1 MARNLT
7 GEQYA
12 ANKYIQLP
20 VREPM
25 PLMEFLMREMSGIS
39 RNRVKDLL
47 QGHGIMVD
55 RKLVTQFDFMLSPG
69 QTVLVSRHKRSTEL
83 LNKYV
88 KIIYEDKDLIV
99 IEKSEGILSMA
110 SAPEQYCVKT
120 ILDEYFRKRHFKCT
134 AHVVHRLD
142 RDTSGLMLY
151 AKNLEIRKMLEE
163 DWHNI
168 VYDRRYVA
176 VLCGEMKQEGGT
188 VHSWLKDNKAYVTYS
203 SPTDNGGK
211 EAITHYRRIATNGR
225 FTLAEMRLETG
236 RKNQI
241 RVHMKDLGYP
251 VAGDEK
257 YGLINSKNINSK
269 FKFEWNPLHRLALH
283 AFRLYFYHPRT
294 GEPMQFETPH
304 PTSFTRLFNSQ
315 THELINS

>member
-1 MARNLT
+1 MKQLT

-12 ANKYIQLP
+12 RRKYITLP
-20 VREPM
+20 VREQM
-25 PLMEFLMREMSGIS
+25 PLMEFLMKEMSGIS

-47 QGHGIMVD
+47 AGHAIMVD
-55 RKLVTQFDFMLSPG
+55 RQLVTRYDFPLEVG

-83 LNKYV
+83 RNKYV
-88 KIIYEDKDLIV
+88 KIIYEDKDIIV

-110 SAPEQYCVKT
+110 SAPGQYCVKT
-120 ILDEYFRKRHFKCT
+120 ILDEYFRGRHFPCT

-142 RDTSGLMLY
+142 RDTSGLMIY
-151 AKNLEIRKMLEE
+151 AKSLEARKILEE
-163 DWHNI
+163 NWHNI
-168 VYDRRYVA
+168 VFDRRYVA

-203 SPTDNGGK
+203 SPVDNGGK
-211 EAITHYRRIATNGR
+211 EAITHYRRIATNR
-225 FTLAEMRLETG
+225 HYTLAEMRLETG

-251 VAGDEK
+251 VAGDDK
-257 YGLINSKNINSK
+257 YGNGL
-269 FKFEWNPLHRLALH
+269 NPLHRLALH

-294 GEPMQFETPH
+294 GEQMKFETPH
-304 PTSFTRLFNSQ
+304 PTSFTRLFNNQ
-315 THELINS
+315 

>member
-1 MARNLT
+1 MNYKLS

-12 ANKYIQLP
+12 ASKYIQLP
-20 VREPM
+20 VKEAM
-25 PLMEFLMREMSGIS
+25 PLMEFLMKEMNGIS

-55 RKLVTQFDFMLSPG
+55 RKLVTQFDFMFSPG

-110 SAPEQYCVKT
+110 SVPGQYCVKT
-120 ILDEYFRKRHFKCT
+120 ILDEYFRRRHFPCT

-151 AKNLEIRKMLEE
+151 AKNLEIRRTLEA

-176 VLCGEMKQEGGT
+176 VLCGDMKQEGGT

-225 FTLAEMRLETG
+225 YTLAEMRLETG

-241 RVHMKDLGYP
+241 RVHMSDLGYP

-257 YGLINSKNINSK
+257 YGNGQ
-269 FKFEWNPLHRLALH
+269 NPLRRLALH

-294 GEPMQFETPH
+294 GESMQFETPY
-304 PTSFTRLFNSQ
+304 PTGFTRMFAPPSGEEN
-315 THELINS
+315 EK

>member
-1 MARNLT
+1 MARNQS

-12 ANKYIQLP
+12 HSKYITLHATA
-20 VREPM
+20 PM
-25 PLMEFLMREMSGIS
+25 PLMEFLMKEMSGIS
-39 RNRVKDLL
+39 RNKVKDLL

-55 RKLVTQFDFMLSPG
+55 RKLVTQYNFMLSPG

-110 SAPEQYCVKT
+110 SAPGQFCIKT
-120 ILDEYFRKRHFKCT
+120 ILDEYFSKRHFHCT

-151 AKNLEIRKMLEE
+151 AKSLEAKKILEE
-163 DWHNI
+163 NWHDT

-176 VLCGEMKQEGGT
+176 VLCGEMKKEGGT
-188 VHSWLKDNKAYVTYS
+188 VHSWLKDNKAYITYS

-251 VAGDEK
+251 VAGDDK
-257 YGLINSKNINSK
+257 YGDGQ
-269 FKFEWNPLHRLALH
+269 NPLHRLALH

-294 GEPMQFETPH
+294 GEPMKFETPH
-304 PTSFTRLFNSQ
+304 PTSFTRLFNNQ
-315 THELINS
+315 

>member
-1 MARNLT
+1 MKNMT

-12 ANKYIQLP
+12 RGKYITLQ
-20 VREPM
+20 VREAG
-25 PLMEFLMREMSGIS
+25 PLMEFLMKEMSGIS

-47 QGHGIMVD
+47 QGHAIMVD
-55 RKLVTQFDFMLSPG
+55 RKLVTQYDHMLSPG
-69 QTVLVSRHKRSTEL
+69 QQVLVSRHKRSTEL

-99 IEKSEGILSMA
+99 IEKAEGILSMA
-110 SAPEQYCVKT
+110 SAPGQYCVKT
-120 ILDEYFRKRHFKCT
+120 ILDEYFRRRHFPCT

-151 AKNLEIRKMLEE
+151 AKNLEIRKALES
-163 DWHNI
+163 DWHNF

-176 VLCGEMKQEGGT
+176 VLQGVMQQEGGT
-188 VHSWLKDNKAYVTYS
+188 VHSWLKDNKAFITYS

-211 EAITHYRRIATNGR
+211 EAITHYRRVATNGR

-257 YGLINSKNINSK
+257 YGAVM
-269 FKFEWNPLHRLALH
+269 NPLHRLALH

-294 GEPMQFETPH
+294 GQQMKFETPH
-304 PTSFTRLFNSQ
+304 PTAFTRLFCESL
-315 THELINS
+315 ELRV

>member
-1 MARNLT
+1 
-7 GEQYA
+7 
-12 ANKYIQLP
+12 
-20 VREPM
+20 
-25 PLMEFLMREMSGIS
+25 MEFLMKEMSGIS
-39 RNRVKDLL
+39 RNKVKDLL
-47 QGHGIMVD
+47 QGHGIQVD
-55 RKLVTQFDFMLSPG
+55 RKLVTQYDFQLRPG

-110 SAPEQYCVKT
+110 SAPGQYCVKT
-120 ILDEYFRKRHFKCT
+120 ILDEYFKKRHFKCT

-142 RDTSGLMLY
+142 RDTSGLMIY
-151 AKNLEIRKMLEE
+151 AKSLEIRKKLEE
-163 DWHNI
+163 DWHGI

-176 VLCGEMKQEGGT
+176 VLCGEMTQEGGT
-188 VHSWLKDNKAYVTYS
+188 VHSWLKDNKAYITYS

-257 YGLINSKNINSK
+257 YGNGL
-269 FKFEWNPLHRLALH
+269 NPLHRLALH

-294 GEPMQFETPH
+294 GEPMKFETPH
-304 PTSFTRLFNSQ
+304 PTSFIRLFQQSLNNQ
-315 THELINS
+315 

>member
-1 MARNLT
+1 MKQLT

-12 ANKYIQLP
+12 RRKYITLS

-25 PLMEFLMREMSGIS
+25 PLMEFLMKEMSGIS

-47 QGHGIMVD
+47 AGHAIMVD
-55 RKLVTQFDFMLSPG
+55 RQLVTRYDFPLEVG

-83 LNKYV
+83 RNKYV
-88 KIIYEDKDLIV
+88 KIIYEDKDIIV

-110 SAPEQYCVKT
+110 SAPGQYCVKT
-120 ILDEYFRKRHFKCT
+120 ILDEYFRGRHFPCT

-142 RDTSGLMLY
+142 RDTSGLMIY
-151 AKNLEIRKMLEE
+151 AKSPEARKILEE
-163 DWHNI
+163 NWHNI
-168 VYDRRYVA
+168 VFDRRYVA

-203 SPTDNGGK
+203 SPVDNGGK
-211 EAITHYRRIATNGR
+211 EAITHYRRIATNR
-225 FTLAEMRLETG
+225 HYTLAEMRLETG

-251 VAGDEK
+251 VAGDDK
-257 YGLINSKNINSK
+257 YGYGPC
-269 FKFEWNPLHRLALH
+269 PLHRLALH
-283 AFRLYFYHPRT
+283 AFRLYFYHPKT
-294 GEPMQFETPH
+294 GELMKFETPY
-304 PTSFTRLFNSQ
+304 PTAFAKLFENPNNQS
-315 THELINS
+315 L

>member
-1 MARNLT
+1 MKQLT

-12 ANKYIQLP
+12 RRKYITLS

-25 PLMEFLMREMSGIS
+25 PLMEFLMKEMSGIS

-47 QGHGIMVD
+47 AGHAIMVD
-55 RKLVTQFDFMLSPG
+55 RKLVTRYDFPLEVG

-83 LNKYV
+83 HNKYV

-110 SAPEQYCVKT
+110 SAPGQYCVKT
-120 ILDEYFRKRHFKCT
+120 ILDEYFRGRHFSCT

-142 RDTSGLMLY
+142 RDTSGLMIY
-151 AKNLEIRKMLEE
+151 AKSLETRKMLEE

-168 VYDRRYVA
+168 VFDRRYVA

-203 SPTDNGGK
+203 SPVDNGGK
-211 EAITHYRRIATNGR
+211 EAITHYRRIATNR
-225 FTLAEMRLETG
+225 HYTLAEMRLETG

-251 VAGDEK
+251 VAGDDK
-257 YGLINSKNINSK
+257 YGNGPC
-269 FKFEWNPLHRLALH
+269 PLHRLALH

-294 GEPMQFETPH
+294 GELMKFETPY
-304 PTSFTRLFNSQ
+304 PTAFTKLFENHKTQS
-315 THELINS
+315 L

>member
-1 MARNLT
+1 MKQLT

-12 ANKYIQLP
+12 RRKYITLS

-25 PLMEFLMREMSGIS
+25 PLMEFLMKEMSGIS

-47 QGHGIMVD
+47 AGHAIMVD
-55 RKLVTQFDFMLSPG
+55 RQLVTRYDFPLEVG

-83 LNKYV
+83 RNKYV
-88 KIIYEDKDLIV
+88 KIIYEDKDIIV

-110 SAPEQYCVKT
+110 SAPGQYCVKT
-120 ILDEYFRKRHFKCT
+120 ILDEYFRGRHFPCT

-142 RDTSGLMLY
+142 RDTSGLMIY
-151 AKNLEIRKMLEE
+151 AKSLEARKILEE
-163 DWHNI
+163 NWHNI
-168 VYDRRYVA
+168 VFDRRYVA

-203 SPTDNGGK
+203 SPVDNGGK
-211 EAITHYRRIATNGR
+211 EAITHYRRIATNR
-225 FTLAEMRLETG
+225 HYTLAEMRLETG

-251 VAGDEK
+251 IAGDDK
-257 YGLINSKNINSK
+257 YGYGPC
-269 FKFEWNPLHRLALH
+269 PLHRLALH
-283 AFRLYFYHPRT
+283 AFRLYFYHPKT
-294 GEPMQFETPH
+294 GELMKFETPY
-304 PTSFTRLFNSQ
+304 PTAFAKLFENPNNQS
-315 THELINS
+315 L

>member
-7 GEQYA
+7 SEQYA
-12 ANKYIQLP
+12 RSKYITLP
-20 VREPM
+20 VTEPM
-25 PLMEFLMREMSGIS
+25 PLMEFLMKEMSGIS
-39 RNRVKDLL
+39 RNKVKDLL
-47 QGHGIMVD
+47 QGHGIQVD
-55 RKLVTQFDFMLSPG
+55 RKLVTRHDFMLSPG

-88 KIIYEDKDLIV
+88 KIIYEDTDLIV

-110 SAPEQYCVKT
+110 SAPGQYCVKT
-120 ILDEYFRKRHFKCT
+120 ILDEYFHKRHFPCT

-142 RDTSGLMLY
+142 RDTSGLMIY
-151 AKNLEIRKMLEE
+151 AKSLEIRKMFEE
-163 DWHNI
+163 DWKGI

-251 VAGDEK
+251 VAGDDK
-257 YGLINSKNINSK
+257 YGNGPC
-269 FKFEWNPLHRLALH
+269 PLHRLALH
-283 AFRLYFYHPRT
+283 AFRLCFYHPRT

-304 PTSFTRLFNSQ
+304 PTAFTRLFSKELNNNNQQ
-315 THELINS
+315 TT

>member
-1 MARNLT
+1 MKQLT

-12 ANKYIQLP
+12 RRKYITLS

-25 PLMEFLMREMSGIS
+25 PLMEFLMKEMSGIS

-47 QGHGIMVD
+47 AGHAIMVD
-55 RKLVTQFDFMLSPG
+55 RQLVTRYDFPLEVG

-83 LNKYV
+83 RNKYV
-88 KIIYEDKDLIV
+88 KIIYEDKDIIV

-110 SAPEQYCVKT
+110 SAPGQYCVKT
-120 ILDEYFRKRHFKCT
+120 ILDEYFRGRHFPCT

-142 RDTSGLMLY
+142 RDTSGLMIY
-151 AKNLEIRKMLEE
+151 AKSLEARKILEE
-163 DWHNI
+163 NWHNI
-168 VYDRRYVA
+168 VFDRRYVA

-203 SPTDNGGK
+203 SPVDNGGK
-211 EAITHYRRIATNGR
+211 EAITHYRRIATNR
-225 FTLAEMRLETG
+225 HYTLAEMRLETG

-251 VAGDEK
+251 VAGDDK
-257 YGLINSKNINSK
+257 YGNGQ
-269 FKFEWNPLHRLALH
+269 NPLHRLALH

-294 GEPMQFETPH
+294 GEPMKFETPH
-304 PTSFTRLFNSQ
+304 PTPFTRLFDNK
-315 THELINS
+315 N

>member
-1 MARNLT
+1 MARNLS
-7 GEQYA
+7 GAQYA
-12 ANKYIQLP
+12 ASKYIQLQ
-20 VREPM
+20 VREAM
-25 PLMEFLMREMSGIS
+25 PLMDFLLKEMNGIS
-39 RNRVKDLL
+39 RNKAKDLL

-55 RKLVTQFDFMLSPG
+55 RKLVTQYDYQLQPG

-83 LNKYV
+83 LSKFV
-88 KIIYEDKDLIV
+88 KIIYEDKDIIV

-110 SAPEQYCVKT
+110 SAPGQYCVKT
-120 ILDEYFRKRHFKCT
+120 ILDEYFKKRHFPCT

-142 RDTSGLMLY
+142 RETSGLMMY
-151 AKNLEIRKMLEE
+151 AKSMEVRKILE
-163 DWHNI
+163 DNWHDI

-188 VHSWLKDNKAYVTYS
+188 VHSWLKDNKAFVTYS

-211 EAITHYRRIATNGR
+211 EAITHYRKVRSNGR

-241 RVHMKDLGYP
+241 RVHMKDLGHP

-257 YGLINSKNINSK
+257 YGNGQ
-269 FKFEWNPLHRLALH
+269 NPIRRLALH
-283 AFRLYFYHPRT
+283 AFRLHFYHPRS

-304 PTSFTRLFNSQ
+304 PTSFTRLFS
-315 THELINS
+315 EES

>member
-1 MARNLT
+1 MARNLS
-7 GEQYA
+7 GAQYA
-12 ANKYIQLP
+12 ASKYIQLQ
-20 VREPM
+20 VREAM
-25 PLMEFLMREMSGIS
+25 PLMDFLLKEMNGIS
-39 RNRVKDLL
+39 RNKAKDLL

-55 RKLVTQFDFMLSPG
+55 RKLVTQYDYQLQPG

-83 LNKYV
+83 LSKFV
-88 KIIYEDKDLIV
+88 KIIYEDKDIIV

-110 SAPEQYCVKT
+110 SAPGQYCVKT
-120 ILDEYFRKRHFKCT
+120 ILDEYFKKRHFPCT

-142 RDTSGLMLY
+142 RETSGLMMY
-151 AKNLEIRKMLEE
+151 AKSMEVRKILE
-163 DWHNI
+163 DNWHDI

-176 VLCGEMKQEGGT
+176 VLCGEMEQEGGT
-188 VHSWLKDNKAYVTYS
+188 VHSWLKDNKAFVTYS

-211 EAITHYRRIATNGR
+211 EAITHYRKVRSNGR

-241 RVHMKDLGYP
+241 RVHMKDLGHP

-257 YGLINSKNINSK
+257 YGNGQ
-269 FKFEWNPLHRLALH
+269 NPIRRLALH
-283 AFRLYFYHPRT
+283 AFRLHFYHPRS

-304 PTSFTRLFNSQ
+304 PTSFTRLFS
-315 THELINS
+315 EES

>member
-1 MARNLT
+1 
-7 GEQYA
+7 
-12 ANKYIQLP
+12 
-20 VREPM
+20 
-25 PLMEFLMREMSGIS
+25 MEFLMKEMSGIS
-39 RNRVKDLL
+39 RNKVKDLL
-47 QGHGIMVD
+47 QGHGIQVD
-55 RKLVTQFDFMLSPG
+55 RKLVTQYDFQLRPG

-110 SAPEQYCVKT
+110 SAPGQYCVKT
-120 ILDEYFRKRHFKCT
+120 ILDEYFKKRHFKCT

-142 RDTSGLMLY
+142 RDTSGLMIY
-151 AKNLEIRKMLEE
+151 AKSLEIRKKLEE
-163 DWHNI
+163 DWHGI

-176 VLCGEMKQEGGT
+176 VLCGEMTQEGGT
-188 VHSWLKDNKAYVTYS
+188 VHSWLKDNKAYITYS

-251 VAGDEK
+251 VAGDDK
-257 YGLINSKNINSK
+257 YGNGL
-269 FKFEWNPLHRLALH
+269 NPLHRLALH

-294 GEPMQFETPH
+294 GEPMKFETPH
-304 PTSFTRLFNSQ
+304 PTSFTRLFQ
-315 THELINS
+315 QPAIINNL

>member
-1 MARNLT
+1 MARHLT

-12 ANKYIQLP
+12 ASKYIQLS
-20 VREPM
+20 VKEEM
-25 PLMEFLMREMSGIS
+25 PLMEFLMKEMSGIS

-47 QGHGIMVD
+47 QGHAVMVD
-55 RKLVTQFDFMLSPG
+55 RQLVTQYDFMLSRG
-69 QTVLVSRHKRSTEL
+69 QSVLVSKHKRSTEL
-83 LNKYV
+83 LNKFV

-99 IEKSEGILSMA
+99 IMKSEGILSMA
-110 SAPEQYCVKT
+110 SAPGQYCVKT
-120 ILDEYFRKRHFKCT
+120 ILDEYFKSRHFPCT

-142 RDTSGLMLY
+142 KETSGLMVY
-151 AKNLEIRKMLEE
+151 AKNMEIRKMFEA

-176 VLCGEMKQEGGT
+176 VLCGEMEQEGGT
-188 VHSWLKDNKAYVTYS
+188 VRSWLKDNKAYVTYS

-211 EAITHYRRIATNGR
+211 EAITHYRRVATNGR

-251 VAGDEK
+251 VAGDVK
-257 YGLINSKNINSK
+257 YGNGQ
-269 FKFEWNPLHRLALH
+269 NPVRRLALH
-283 AFRLYFYHPRT
+283 AFRLHFYHPRT
-294 GEPMQFETPH
+294 GEPMKFDTPH
-304 PTSFTRLFNSQ
+304 PTNFTRLFQ
-315 THELINS
+315 TNNI

>member
-1 MARNLT
+1 MARHLT

-12 ANKYIQLP
+12 ASKYIQLT
-20 VREPM
+20 VKEEM
-25 PLMEFLMREMSGIS
+25 PLMEFLMKEMSGIS

-47 QGHGIMVD
+47 QGHAVMVD
-55 RKLVTQFDFMLSPG
+55 RQLVTQYDFMLSCG
-69 QTVLVSRHKRSTEL
+69 QSVLVSKHKRSTEL
-83 LNKYV
+83 LNKFV

-99 IEKSEGILSMA
+99 IMKSEGILSMA
-110 SAPEQYCVKT
+110 SAPGQYCVKT
-120 ILDEYFRKRHFKCT
+120 ILDEYFKSRHFPCT

-142 RDTSGLMLY
+142 KETSGLMVY
-151 AKNLEIRKMLEE
+151 AKNMEIRKMFEA

-176 VLCGEMKQEGGT
+176 VLCGEMEQEGGT

-211 EAITHYRRIATNGR
+211 EAITHYRRVATNGR

-251 VAGDEK
+251 VAGDVK
-257 YGLINSKNINSK
+257 YGNGQ
-269 FKFEWNPLHRLALH
+269 NPVRRLALH
-283 AFRLYFYHPRT
+283 AFRLHFYHPRT
-294 GEPMQFETPH
+294 GEPMKFDTPH
-304 PTSFTRLFNSQ
+304 PTNFTRLFQ
-315 THELINS
+315 TKDI

>member
-1 MARNLT
+1 MNYKLS

-12 ANKYIQLP
+12 ASKYIQLP
-20 VREPM
+20 VKEAM
-25 PLMEFLMREMSGIS
+25 PLMEFLMKEMNGIS

-47 QGHGIMVD
+47 QGHGITVD

-88 KIIYEDKDLIV
+88 KVIYEDKDLIV
-99 IEKSEGILSMA
+99 IEKSVGILSMA
-110 SAPEQYCVKT
+110 SVPGQYCVKD
-120 ILDEYFRKRHFKCT
+120 ILDEYFRRRHFPCT

-142 RDTSGLMLY
+142 RDTSGLMIY
-151 AKNLEIRKMLEE
+151 AKNMEIRRMLEA

-176 VLCGEMKQEGGT
+176 VLCGDMKQEGGT

-225 FTLAEMRLETG
+225 YTLAEMRLETG

-241 RVHMKDLGYP
+241 RVHMSDLGYP

-257 YGLINSKNINSK
+257 YGIQMKNEKLRIN
-269 FKFEWNPLHRLALH
+269 WNPLHRLALH

-304 PTSFTRLFNSQ
+304 PTAFTRMFASPSGGENES
-315 THELINS
+315 EK

>member
-12 ANKYIQLP
+12 RSKYIKLE
-20 VREPM
+20 VTEPM
-25 PLMEFLMREMSGIS
+25 PLMEFLMKEMSGIS
-39 RNRVKDLL
+39 RNKVKDLL
-47 QGHGIMVD
+47 QGHGIQVD
-55 RKLVTQFDFMLSPG
+55 RKLVTQYDFMLRPG

-110 SAPEQYCVKT
+110 SAPGQYCVKT
-120 ILDEYFRKRHFKCT
+120 ILDEYFKKRHFKCT

-142 RDTSGLMLY
+142 RDTSGLMIY
-151 AKNLEIRKMLEE
+151 AKSLEIRKKLEE
-163 DWHNI
+163 DWHGI

-176 VLCGEMKQEGGT
+176 VLCGEMTQEGGT
-188 VHSWLKDNKAYVTYS
+188 VHSWLKDNKAYITYS

-257 YGLINSKNINSK
+257 YGDGQ
-269 FKFEWNPLHRLALH
+269 NPLHRLALH

-294 GEPMQFETPH
+294 GEPMKFETPH
-304 PTSFTRLFNSQ
+304 PTSFTRLFQSPTITNN
-315 THELINS
+315 L